1 MGYYGRAQKFYQPRR
16 KYGNTRPTYNGI
28 TFDSKAEMMR
38 YMQLSDMENRG
49 EISQL
54 RMQVPYELQPSFTI
68 TRPGDKIKTIR
79 AIKYVADF
87 VYLDKYGKEH
97 IEDVKGM
104 QTKEYIL
111 KRKMMAYR
119 GYIIEEPNKPSQWYI

>member
-1 MGYYGRAQKFYQPRR
+1 MYVSPLYGRMYHNGGNRR
-16 KYGNTRPTYNGI
+16 KYGNQKPTYNGVK
-28 TFDSKAEMMR
+28 FDSKAEMMR
-38 YMQLSDMENRG
+38 YIQLSDMEAKG

-54 RMQVPYELQPSFTI
+54 RMQVPYELQPSF
-68 TRPGDKIKTIR
+68 KIENKTIR

-87 VYLDKYGKEH
+87 VYIDKDGKEH

-104 QTKEYIL
+104 ETKEYIL

-119 GYIIEEPNKPSQWYI
+119 GYIIEEPNKRKKWYI